1 MRKMKTKVLFSAAM
15 MATLFAAC
23 TNEDFVDN
31 SQKFDT
37 ANEGRITVENV
48 ALKFMKGPDA
58 DTRLTFDP
66 NDRGWTWEG
75 NEEIGALLMDNVWG
89 TTSGYRPYSNPDE
102 WAKLTWLQKYQL
114 TNEIHTDYKFTYD
127 EETELWTAPEAKV
140 LEGNYFFA
148 YPYEGYQGRR
158 QLIHYMNNQVQEG
171 STEEAMAESFADN
184 QFWIGYSQVM
194 ENQTEGDPVAGVY
207 MTQVLAPIR
216 LAITNTG
223 TQTYHIEKIQVKGSR
238 LSSAITID
246 PTNANYDGES
256 ADKKGDYNLKNGGS
270 HAWVSAS
277 DKYFNYANFMG
288 LEEDLYEP
296 VEGVAEQDDKV
307 WNIDDADNYE
317 KNNAL
322 RAMVQKLDVG
332 ETQFSELVINNAEPL
347 LPGARTTVYA
357 TIMVTPLGT
366 LDDMATDDLTLTIYT
381 SEGVVRDINLRNVN
395 EEIGGNDKNTAVTD
409 KAVDRLWPSTSNF
422 INVQIDDQSFN
433 ETNTLVINNEDDLL
447 KFITWNRN
455 RNRTYTAT
463 LVNDVT
469 LTNEMQEILVE
480 AQSNA
485 GTRENLL
492 VVTAK
497 DDNTELTIAPGVAD
511 IFNYIN
517 VADVNVVAQGMKNIN
532 SDNVEA
538 LPDKDH
544 SITLAANNVAGENG
558 GRLFI
563 QKYDLNEVLNVVN
576 NNLFVKE
583 ATGVAT
589 NIKLTNEK
597 GATAEISGDITFADD
612 SENKAE
618 ATITVTAGGVLR
630 AAGNLTNKGTI
641 QNLGGEM
648 YNLVNADV
656 ESAIVYTSAEGVNHF
671 NSNGAN
677 ATIQRSTLDEDE
689 LSGTY
694 SGGHIKYETTG
705 TEDATDVV
713 DAEVTDLVLNGA
725 TLRVNDVINS
735 GTLKSIE
742 GTDAIIE
749 GGRYDQTKTWV
760 AGTWTLLTMA
770 EGGEIALSGET
781 QLNSIRIPATGG
793 IDILS
798 GTVTVS
804 GNVYFTAEN
813 PYTTGYE
820 VTMGST
826 EGFSKFGATI
836 RVNKGARFVSGNVK
850 EVAGTD
856 NRIVNNGECYIG
868 NPSDW
873 DGNKVSGEAVKNI
886 VNLQ

>member
-48 ALKFMKGPDA
+48 ALKFMKGSDA

-89 TTSGYRPYSNPDE
+89 TSMGYRPYSNPDE

-127 EETELWTAPEAKV
+127 EETESWTAPEAKV

-207 MTQVLAPIR
+207 MTHVLAPIR

-223 TQTYHIEKIQVKGSR
+223 TQTYHIEKIQVKGSE

-256 ADKKGDYNLKNGGS
+256 ADKKSDYNLKNGGS
-270 HAWVSAS
+270 HAWVSED

-307 WNIDDADNYE
+307 WNIDDADNYR
-317 KNNAL
+317 KDNAL
-322 RAMVQKLDVG
+322 RKMVQKLEVG
-332 ETQFSELVINNAEPL
+332 ETQFSELVINNAEAL
-347 LPGARTTVYA
+347 LPGAQNTVYA
-357 TIMVTPLGT
+357 TIMVTPLGS
-366 LDDMATDDLTLTIYT
+366 MEGKDLTLTIYT
-381 SEGVVRDINLRNVN
+381 AEGVVRDIDLRKVN
-395 EEIGGNDKNTAVTD
+395 EELGGNSQNTAVTD
-409 KAVDRLWPSTSNF
+409 KAINELWPSTSNF

-433 ETNTLVINNEDDLL
+433 QTDNLIINNEDDLL
-447 KFITWNRN
+447 KFITWNQRQ
-455 RNRTYTAT
+455 NRTYTAT

-469 LTNEMQEILVE
+469 LTNEMQEMLVA
-480 AQSNA
+480 AQGSA
-485 GTRENLL
+485 STAENLL
-492 VVTAK
+492 VVTTE
-497 DDNTELTIAPGVAD
+497 NNSELTIAPGVAD

-558 GRLFI
+558 GRLYI

-576 NNLFVKE
+576 NNSFVKE

-597 GATAEISGDITFADD
+597 GATAEISGDITFATD

-618 ATITVTAGGVLR
+618 ATITVTADGVLR

-648 YNLVNADV
+648 YNLVNADA

-677 ATIQRSTLDEDE
+677 ATIQRSSLEEDE

-705 TEDATDVV
+705 TKDATAVV
-713 DAEVTDLVLNGA
+713 EAEVTDLVLNGA
-725 TLRVNDVINS
+725 TLRVNGVIND
-735 GTLKSIE
+735 GTLRSIE
-742 GTDAIIE
+742 GTNATIE
-749 GGRYDQTKTWV
+749 GGRYDNTGAWV
-760 AGTWTLLTMA
+760 AGNWTLLNMA
-770 EGGEIALSGET
+770 VEGEIALSGET
-781 QLNSIRIPATGG
+781 QLNSIRIPATV
-793 IDILS
+793 DILS

-804 GNVYFTAEN
+804 GKVYFTN
-813 PYTTGYE
+813 IDYKNGYE
-820 VTMGST
+820 VSMGST

-836 RVNKGARFVSGNVK
+836 RVNKGARFVSGDVK

-868 NPSDW
+868 NPGNW
-873 DGNKVSGEAVKNI
+873 MGNKVSGDPVRNINAVKN
-886 VNLQ
+886 

>member
-89 TTSGYRPYSNPDE
+89 ASMGYRPYSNPDE

-127 EETELWTAPEAKV
+127 EKTESWTAPEAKV

-207 MTQVLAPIR
+207 MTHVLAPIR

-223 TQTYHIEKIQVKGSR
+223 TQTYHIEKIQVKGSE

-256 ADKKGDYNLKNGGS
+256 ADKKGDYNLKNGVS
-270 HAWVSAS
+270 HAWVSED

-307 WNIDDADNYE
+307 WNIDDADNYR
-317 KNNAL
+317 KDNAL
-322 RAMVQKLDVG
+322 RKMVQKLEVG
-332 ETQFSELVINNAEPL
+332 ETQFSELVINNAEAL
-347 LPGARTTVYA
+347 LPGAQNTVYA
-357 TIMVTPLGT
+357 TIMVTPLGS
-366 LDDMATDDLTLTIYT
+366 MEGKDLTLTIYT
-381 SEGVVRDINLRNVN
+381 AEGVVRDIDLRKVN
-395 EEIGGNDKNTAVTD
+395 EELGGNRQNTAVTD
-409 KAVDRLWPSTSNF
+409 KAINELWPSTSNF

-433 ETNTLVINNEDDLL
+433 QTDNLIINNEDDLL
-447 KFITWNRN
+447 KFITWNQRQ
-455 RNRTYTAT
+455 NRTYTAT

-469 LTNEMQEILVE
+469 LTNEMQEMLVA
-480 AQSNA
+480 AQGSA
-485 GTRENLL
+485 STAENLL
-492 VVTAK
+492 VVTTE
-497 DDNTELTIAPGVAD
+497 NNSELTIAPGVAD

-538 LPDKDH
+538 LPDKNH

-558 GRLFI
+558 GRLYI

-641 QNLGGEM
+641 RNLGGEM
-648 YNLVNADV
+648 YNLVNDNV

-677 ATIQRSTLDEDE
+677 ATIQRSTLEEDE

-705 TEDATDVV
+705 TEDATAVV

-725 TLRVNDVINS
+725 TLRVNARINS

-742 GTDAIIE
+742 GTNATIE
-749 GGRYDQTKTWV
+749 GGVYDQTNTWV
-760 AGTWTLLTMA
+760 AGTWTLLAMA

-804 GNVYFTAEN
+804 GKVYFTADT
-813 PYTTGYE
+813 YTTGY
-820 VTMGST
+820 VVSMGST

-836 RVNKGARFVSGNVK
+836 RVNKGARFVSGDVN

-868 NPSDW
+868 NPDNW
-873 DGNKVSGEAVKNI
+873 NGNKVSGDEVQNINGVKD
-886 VNLQ
+886 